1 MIPRRCGTTDPVGAQ
16 PNEPPRRLVPPR
28 WRPAALVTASLCA
41 AATLVL
47 ALRYRGDDEAGRVDA
62 LFDNAVDARGS
73 RWRWTLE
80 RLIDLGDPIPAA
92 VLAVLVGLG
101 CLATRRWSGV
111 LLAVLG
117 PATAVTIAQFVLKPL
132 VGRTD
137 EDGLV
142 FPSGHA
148 TAFGAI
154 GAVVT
159 VLLLDA
165 RWPRSSAVRLW
176 LIAGVLLVVG
186 AKAAALAAV
195 GYHYLTDGLGGAGL
209 AISVVLA
216 VAVAL
221 DAAQKLVRNS
231 VQVRSLT

>member
-1 MIPRRCGTTDPVGAQ
+1 M
-16 PNEPPRRLVPPR
+16 PPR

-41 AATLVL
+41 VVILAL
-47 ALRYRGDDEAGRVDA
+47 ALRYRGDDEAGRVDS
-62 LFDNAVDARGS
+62 LFDEAVDARGS

-80 RLIDLGDPIPAA
+80 RLIDLGDPIPAV
-92 VLAVLVGLG
+92 VLAALVGLG
-101 CLATRRWSGV
+101 CLATRRWTGV

-117 PATAVTIAQFVLKPL
+117 PATAVSIAQFVLKPM

-154 GAVVT
+154 AAVVA
-159 VLLLDA
+159 VLLLGA
-165 RWPRSSAVRLW
+165 RWPRSTAVRLW
-176 LIAGVLLVVG
+176 FVAALLLVVG

-195 GYHYLTDGLGGAGL
+195 GYHYLTDGIAGACL
-209 AISVVLA
+209 AIGVVLTVAA
-216 VAVAL
+216 VL
-221 DAAQKLVRNS
+221 DAGEKPVRNA
-231 VQVRSLT
+231 VRTRSMICRGGR